1 MTSIGIYAFWQ
12 CRGLTNIESEITL
25 PFAFTNVFESSITNS
40 VTLYVPLGTRSAYQ
54 STSGWSAFKKIVEV
68 GGVGYV
74 FKVDNVNYKIGEN
87 NTASV
92 TSSKN
97 LSGDVVIQKQ
107 VTCNG
112 VAYTVTSIEENAF
125 GADMGCDFKMTSIS
139 IPNTITSIE
148 FEAFPDMLGLK
159 AVYITDLEAWCK
171 ISFNGDNSNPLI
183 YAEHLFLNG
192 IVTMFADANERNRH
206 IRHRSRGL
214 RAPCREAPPRC
225 FS

>member
-1 MTSIGIYAFWQ
+1 M
-12 CRGLTNIESEITL
+12 

-107 VTCNG
+107 VTYNG
-112 VAYTVTSIEENAF
+112 VVYTVTSIEEYAF
-125 GADMGCDFKMTSIS
+125 YKENGIADFSMTSIT
-139 IPNTITSIE
+139 IPSTITSIG
-148 FEAFPDMLGLK
+148 FEACPDLLGLK

-225 FS
+225 FHKFFAKKVGTIIIG